1 MAITRNRPDMTHI
14 LHRQLHHPM
23 PTVVSGQ
30 GVRLYDSEGR
40 EYLDAVSGG
49 AAVSCLGHG
58 EPRIANAIAGQLSR
72 VAYSHG
78 SFFTSE
84 PAEALASLLLNQAP
98 AGMERVL
105 FSSGG
110 SESNE
115 AALKLVRQTWVER
128 GRPQKSR
135 IIARRQSYH
144 GATMGALA
152 ISGNPGRRSTY
163 APMLFDAH
171 FIDPCYAYRLRR
183 QDETEHEY
191 ALRAANALEAA
202 IIELGPDNVAAFF
215 AEPVVGA
222 TLGCAPAAPGY
233 LKRIREICDQYD
245 VLLVLDEI
253 MCGSGRAGQMYACL
267 MDEVAPD
274 ILTIAKGLGGGYQP
288 IGATL
293 VGKQVVEALTD
304 GSGALKHGFTYM
316 GHPVACAAAL
326 AVQQVIAVD
335 DLLANVRKQG
345 KLLHDSLAQQLAGHP
360 HVGDIRGRG
369 LFVGVELVSDLGKK
383 TPFDPGLQLHARI
396 KQAAL
401 QQGLMVYPGGGTID
415 GTSGDHV
422 LFAPAYNIGSEDI
435 LEITR
440 RFVQA
445 LDTTLTTLPTD
456 TRLT

>member
-1 MAITRNRPDMTHI
+1 MTRI
-14 LHRQLHHPM
+14 LHRQLQNQL

-30 GVRLYDSEGR
+30 GVRLYDKDGR

-58 EPRIANAIAGQLSR
+58 EPRIAEAIATQLSR
-72 VAYSHG
+72 IAYSHG

-84 PAEALASLLLNQAP
+84 PAEELATMLLKDAP
-98 AGMERVL
+98 AGMERVV

-110 SESNE
+110 SESIE

-128 GRPQKSR
+128 GKPEKSR

-144 GATMGALA
+144 GATMGALS

-171 FIDPCYAYRLRR
+171 FIDPCYSYRLRR
-183 QDETEHEY
+183 PDESDDDY
-191 ALRAANALEAA
+191 GLRAANALEAA

-233 LKRIREICDQYD
+233 LKRIRQICDHYD

-253 MCGSGRAGQMYACL
+253 MCGSGRAGQMYACAI
-267 MDEVAPD
+267 DGVAPD

-293 VGKQVVEALTD
+293 VGKRVVEALTD
-304 GSGALKHGFTYM
+304 GSGTLKHGFTYM

-326 AVQQVIAVD
+326 AVQQVIAQD
-335 DLLANVRKQG
+335 NLLDNVRKQG
-345 KLLHDSLAQQLAGHP
+345 ALLRDSLSEQLSDHP
-360 HVGDIRGRG
+360 HVGDVRGRG
-369 LFVGVELVSDLGKK
+369 LFIGVELVADTNSK
-383 TPFDPGLQLHARI
+383 TPFDPALQMHARI
-396 KQAAL
+396 KQSAL

-415 GTSGDHV
+415 GIRGDHV
-422 LFAPAYNIGSEDI
+422 VFAPAYNISSADI
-435 LEITR
+435 LEVTR
-440 RFVQA
+440 LFSKA
-445 LDTTLTTLPTD
+445 LDAALTTLPTD
-456 TRLT
+456 TRLI